1 MSNVIRQSQVKVS
14 DPVEAGYKLV
24 LEKLFNAQNEVLK
37 YEEKIKDHRE
47 ELEKYKKERDQ
58 IQTEAKMII
67 EKAQAEAKRIIDEAM
82 KEAEIIK
89 ENASKD
95 GYNIGYSEG
104 YQKSQ
109 EEIMKIL
116 DDIEVLKLDIYA
128 QREKLLNKA
137 YEELLILIPQLFRKI
152 VERELQDKE
161 FMYTYIRQSIEM
173 LSIRNSITIKV
184 CQDDFDI
191 ISINIEEIT
200 RGIEGLGNIQVK
212 VDKALQCGD
221 IIIETPYGS
230 IETGLNSRFTKLED
244 IIRTL
249 IGD

>member
-24 LEKLFNAQNEVLK
+24 LEKLFNAQNEVIK
-37 YEEKIKDHRE
+37 YQEKIKDHKE
-47 ELEKYKKERDQ
+47 ELEKFKKEKDQ

-82 KEAEIIK
+82 EEAEIIRQK
-89 ENASKD
+89 ASED
-95 GYNIGYSEG
+95 GYNAGYSKG

-128 QREKLLNKA
+128 QRERLLNKA
-137 YEELLILIPQLFRKI
+137 QEELLNLIPQIFRKI
-152 VERELQDKE
+152 AERELQDKE
-161 FMYTYIRQSIEM
+161 FMFAYIRQSIEM
-173 LSIRNSITIKV
+173 LSIRNSITVKV
-184 CQDDFDI
+184 CEEDFDI

-200 RGIEGLGNIQVK
+200 KGIEGLGEIQVK
-212 VDKALQCGD
+212 IDKALQCGD

-230 IETGLNSRFTKLED
+230 VETGLNSRLTKLED